1 MKFKFSDI
9 SIHIVYYYA
18 SKNTYF
24 TPIFSSIPSD
34 AGVYKVKFQNEQGE
48 DETQAKIQVKAV
60 SEF

>member
-1 MKFKFSDI
+1 MHNF
-9 SIHIVYYYA
+9 
-18 SKNTYF
+18 F
-24 TPIFSSIPSD
+24 TPFSSIPSD